1 MTKKIGN
8 IIVAFVVISIVIIQ
22 FIQPKKNVQEISE
35 NHLFMQASIDDPV
48 KTILK
53 NACMDCH
60 SNNTNYEWYHKISPV
75 SWYVDEHIQE
85 GKKGVDFS
93 DWGRYT
99 KVEKIGLLGEIIE
112 EVEEGKM
119 PLKSYTLMHKNAKL
133 KTSDKERFENWVK
146 TYAEE
151 LLMEK

>member
-1 MTKKIGN
+1 MTKKIGK
-8 IIVAFVVISIVIIQ
+8 IIVAIVVLSIIILQ
-22 FIQPKKNVQEISE
+22 FIQPIKNVQEISE
-35 NHLFMQASIDDPV
+35 NHIFMQASINDSV
-48 KTILK
+48 KTILT

-75 SWYVDEHIQE
+75 SWYVYEHIKE
-85 GKKGVDFS
+85 GKKGVNFS

-99 KVEKIGLLGEIIE
+99 KVEKIGLLDEIME

-119 PLKSYTLMHKNAKL
+119 PLKSYTLMHKNARL
-133 KTSDKERFENWVK
+133 NEDEKELLENWAK

>member
-1 MTKKIGN
+1 MTKKIGK
-8 IIVAFVVISIVIIQ
+8 IIVAIVVLSIIILQ
-22 FIQPKKNVQEISE
+22 FIQPIKNVQEISE
-35 NHLFMQASIDDPV
+35 NHIFMQASINDSV
-48 KTILK
+48 KTILT

-85 GKKGVDFS
+85 GKKGVNFS

-99 KVEKIGLLGEIIE
+99 KVEKIGLLDEIME

-119 PLKSYTLMHKNAKL
+119 PLKSYTLMHKNARL
-133 KTSDKERFENWVK
+133 NEDEKELLENWAK